1 MSLSLK
7 RAGAAGVMG
16 RRRLLL
22 SAGGHAPPV
31 AGGEPAR
38 QRALCCLRP
47 DLRQRPEAA
56 GLAVSMVQGHC
67 KDAPVPVPPPVAQ
80 TALPLLGASLGK
92 LRPGAVVLRPLAL
105 LMHMFLCPQVHS
117 ACKELFGKRCPL
129 GQYKVSIIPPT
140 ALNSID
146 SDGESLR
153 GQGWAAG
160 GGDGLIGTGL

>member
-1 MSLSLK
+1 M
-7 RAGAAGVMG
+7 
-16 RRRLLL
+16 
-22 SAGGHAPPV
+22 

-38 QRALCCLRP
+38 QRALHCLRP
-47 DLRQRPEAA
+47 DLWQRPEAA
-56 GLAVSMVQGHC
+56 GLAVPLVQGHC
-67 KDAPVPVPPPVAQ
+67 KDASVRVPPPAQ

-92 LRPGAVVLRPLAL
+92 LRLGALVLHPLRL
-105 LMHMFLCPQVHS
+105 LMHLPLRPQVHS

-146 SDGESLR
+146 SDGESWR

-160 GGDGLIGTGL
+160 GGHRLLGTGL